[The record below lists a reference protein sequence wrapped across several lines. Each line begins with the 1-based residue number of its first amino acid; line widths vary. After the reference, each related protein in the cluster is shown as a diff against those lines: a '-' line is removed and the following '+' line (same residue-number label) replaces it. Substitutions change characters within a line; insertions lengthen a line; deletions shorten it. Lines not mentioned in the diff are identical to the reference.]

1 MTAMAATTYDQRN
14 LATPTRPG
22 HWRDPLG
29 DELEQH
35 LRSAGFPARQD
46 ELQAS
51 LIRRH
56 APTSLLWLI
65 GALPPD
71 RLYSTV
77 DQVLQDLDGP
87 PVDHISREP
96 M

>member
-1 MTAMAATTYDQRN
+1 MTAATRHRRR
-14 LATPTRPG
+14 L
-22 HWRDPLG
+22 DPLG
-29 DELEQH
+29 DELAQH
-35 LRSAGFPARQD
+35 QRGAGIPARQV

-51 LIRRH
+51 LVRRH
-56 APTSLLWLI
+56 APTSLLWRI
-65 GALPPD
+65 GSLPPD

-87 PVDHISREP
+87 PVDHVSREP